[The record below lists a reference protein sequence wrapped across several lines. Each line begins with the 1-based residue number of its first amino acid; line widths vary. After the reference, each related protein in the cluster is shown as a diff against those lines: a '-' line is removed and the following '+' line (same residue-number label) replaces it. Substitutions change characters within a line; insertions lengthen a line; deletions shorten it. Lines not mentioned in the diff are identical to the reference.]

1 MMNNILKFPKQET
14 ISENDKLFLEIENQ
28 AKIIKKQKE
37 DIQKMLQSKER
48 SKKCTNINVKS

>member
-1 MMNNILKFPKQET
+1 MRANLG
-14 ISENDKLFLEIENQ
+14 SKLFLEIEDQ